1 MADTIGVIA
10 MGEMGSATAR
20 RLHERGATV
29 ITQLAGRSAASA
41 ARAEKAGAVAGRD
54 RRRVRPRRRMSSS
67 RSCRRATRWRWPSGS
82 RRRIKRAGR
91 KTVYVDCNAVSP
103 QTAER
108 IGAALKDTGCIYV
121 DAGIIGP
128 PPGPN
133 SRTIFYASGPGA
145 KEFERLSERGLAIRV
160 MDGPNGAA
168 SAMKLS
174 YAGITKG
181 CTAIGSAMMLGATRG
196 GTADA
201 LLQELSE
208 SQPMLLNWMRGF
220 VSRMPPKAYRWVAE
234 MEEIAQFQED
244 DPAARDMYLGIAK
257 FYQQIADG
265 AGSAE
270 AGRRG
275 RAAQRISSPSA
286 GGEAQEAAWPRSSTL
301 RPRPPSSPARAAASG
316 RRSRS
321 RLPTPGRGSPAW
333 RARRRTR
340 PRKP

>member
-1 MADTIGVIA
+1 LKNKDNPMAETVGVIA

-20 RLHERGATV
+20 RLRERGATV
-29 ITQLAGRSAASA
+29 ITSLVGRSAASA
-41 ARAEKAGAVAGRD
+41 ARAEKAGAIPVSTDDEFVAQSDFILSIVPPGDAVALAERLA
-54 RRRVRPRRRMSSS
+54 P
-67 RSCRRATRWRWPSGS
+67 A
-82 RRRIKRAGR
+82 IQRAGR

-108 IGAALKDTGCIYV
+108 IGAVLDGTGCTYV

-133 SRTIFYASGPGA
+133 SRTIFYASGTGA
-145 KEFERLSERGLAIRV
+145 KEFERLGERGLTVRV

-244 DPAARDMYLGIAK
+244 DPAARDMYLGIAR
-257 FYQQIADG
+257 FYQ
-265 AGSAE
+265 
-270 AGRRG
+270 
-275 RAAQRISSPSA
+275 RI
-286 GGEAQEAAWPRSSTL
+286 
-301 RPRPPSSPARAAASG
+301 AAA
-316 RRSRS
+316 
-321 RLPTPGRGSPAW
+321 LDAPKPGDAVAQLKDFCAEPEK
-333 RARRRTR
+333 
-340 PRKP
+340 RKSA

>member
-1 MADTIGVIA
+1 MGYAETSLKNKDEPMADTIGVIA
-10 MGEMGSATAR
+10 MGEMGSGVAR

-29 ITQLAGRSAASA
+29 ITQLTGRSAASA
-41 ARAEKAGAVAGRD
+41 ARAERAGALPVATD
-54 RRRVRPRRRMSSS
+54 EEFAA
-67 RSCRRATRWRWPSGS
+67 RADFILSIVPPGDAVALAQRFAPAL
-82 RRRIKRAGR
+82 KRAGR

-108 IGAALKDTGCIYV
+108 IGEALRDSGCIYV

-145 KEFERLSERGLAIRV
+145 KEFERLSEHGLTVRV

-181 CTAIGSAMMLGATRG
+181 CTAIGSAMMLGSTRG

-234 MEEIAQFQED
+234 MEEIAQFQAD
-244 DPAARDMYLGIAK
+244 DPAARDMYLGIAR
-257 FYQQIADG
+257 FYEQIAAAVEAPKDG
-265 AGSAE
+265 DAVAQLNDFCAE
-270 AGRRG
+270 
-275 RAAQRISSPSA
+275 
-286 GGEAQEAAWPRSSTL
+286 
-301 RPRPPSSPARAAASG
+301 RPDAK
-316 RRSRS
+316 
-321 RLPTPGRGSPAW
+321 
-333 RARRRTR
+333 
-340 PRKP
+340 RKTA

>member
-1 MADTIGVIA
+1 MTTIGVIA

-20 RLHERGATV
+20 RLRERGATV
-29 ITQLAGRSAASA
+29 VTSLAGRSAASA
-41 ARAEKAGAVAGRD
+41 ARAEKAGAIPVATDDEFVAQADFILSIVPPGDAVALAERLA
-54 RRRVRPRRRMSSS
+54 P
-67 RSCRRATRWRWPSGS
+67 A
-82 RRRIKRAGR
+82 IKRVGR

-108 IGAALKDTGCIYV
+108 IGAVLDGSGCIYV

-145 KEFERLSERGLAIRV
+145 KDFERLADHGLSIRV

-244 DPAARDMYLGIAK
+244 DPAARDMYLGIAR
-257 FYQQIADG
+257 FYQQIAAALEAPKPGD
-265 AGSAE
+265 AVAQLKDFCAEPEKRKSA
-270 AGRRG
+270 
-275 RAAQRISSPSA
+275 
-286 GGEAQEAAWPRSSTL
+286 
-301 RPRPPSSPARAAASG
+301 
-316 RRSRS
+316 
-321 RLPTPGRGSPAW
+321 
-333 RARRRTR
+333 
-340 PRKP
+340 

>member
-1 MADTIGVIA
+1 MTTIGVIA

-20 RLHERGATV
+20 RLRERGATV
-29 ITQLAGRSAASA
+29 ITSLAGRSAASA
-41 ARAEKAGAVAGRD
+41 ARAEKAGAIPVATDDEFVAQADFILSIVPPGDAVALAERLA
-54 RRRVRPRRRMSSS
+54 P
-67 RSCRRATRWRWPSGS
+67 A
-82 RRRIKRAGR
+82 IKRVGR

-108 IGAALKDTGCIYV
+108 IGAVLDGSGCIYV

-133 SRTIFYASGPGA
+133 SRTIFYASGAGA
-145 KEFERLSERGLAIRV
+145 REFETLADHGLSIRV

-244 DPAARDMYLGIAK
+244 DPAARDMYLGIAR
-257 FYQQIADG
+257 FYQQIAAALEAPKPGD
-265 AGSAE
+265 AVEQLKDFCAEPEKRKSA
-270 AGRRG
+270 
-275 RAAQRISSPSA
+275 
-286 GGEAQEAAWPRSSTL
+286 
-301 RPRPPSSPARAAASG
+301 
-316 RRSRS
+316 
-321 RLPTPGRGSPAW
+321 
-333 RARRRTR
+333 
-340 PRKP
+340 

>member
-1 MADTIGVIA
+1 MSETVGVIA
-10 MGEMGSATAR
+10 MGEMGSAVAR

-29 ITQLAGRSAASA
+29 LTQLMGRSAASA
-41 ARAEKAGAVAGRD
+41 SRGERAGAIPVATD
-54 RRRVRPRRRMSSS
+54 DEF
-67 RSCRRATRWRWPSGS
+67 TRQSDFILSIVPPGDAVALAERLAPA
-82 RRRIKRAGR
+82 IKRAKR
-91 KTVYVDCNAVSP
+91 NIVYVDCNAVSP

-108 IGAALKDTGCIYV
+108 IGDALKDTGCIYV

-128 PPGPN
+128 PP
-133 SRTIFYASGPGA
+133 SDTARTIFYASGPGA
-145 KEFERLSERGLAIRV
+145 KDFARLAERGLQIRQ

-181 CTAIGSAMMLGATRG
+181 CTAIGSAMMLGSTRG

-244 DPAARDMYLGIAK
+244 DPAARDMYLGIAR
-257 FYQQIADG
+257 FYEQIAAALDAPKPG
-265 AGSAE
+265 DAVAQLKNFCAE
-270 AGRRG
+270 R
-275 RAAQRISSPSA
+275 
-286 GGEAQEAAWPRSSTL
+286 GEAK
-301 RPRPPSSPARAAASG
+301 
-316 RRSRS
+316 
-321 RLPTPGRGSPAW
+321 
-333 RARRRTR
+333 
-340 PRKP
+340 RKSA

>member
-1 MADTIGVIA
+1 MRETVGVIA
-10 MGEMGSATAR
+10 MGEMGSAVAG
-20 RLHERGATV
+20 RLHERGATA

-41 ARAEKAGAVAGRD
+41 ARAERAGAVPVSTDDEFTAQADVILSIVPPGDAVALAERLA
-54 RRRVRPRRRMSSS
+54 P
-67 RSCRRATRWRWPSGS
+67 A
-82 RRRIKRAGR
+82 IKRAGR

-108 IGAALKDTGCIYV
+108 IGTALEGTGCIYV

-133 SRTIFYASGPGA
+133 TRTIFYASGPGA
-145 KEFERLSERGLAIRV
+145 KEFERLAACGLTIRV

-181 CTAIGSAMMLGATRG
+181 CTAIGSAMMLGSTRG

-234 MEEIAQFQED
+234 MEEIAKFQGD
-244 DPAARDMYLGIAK
+244 DPAAKAMYLGIAR
-257 FYQQIADG
+257 FYEQIAAALDAPKPG
-265 AGSAE
+265 DAIAQLNEFCAE
-270 AGRRG
+270 
-275 RAAQRISSPSA
+275 
-286 GGEAQEAAWPRSSTL
+286 
-301 RPRPPSSPARAAASG
+301 RPDAK
-316 RRSRS
+316 
-321 RLPTPGRGSPAW
+321 
-333 RARRRTR
+333 
-340 PRKP
+340 RKTA

>member
-1 MADTIGVIA
+1 
-10 MGEMGSATAR
+10 
-20 RLHERGATV
+20 
-29 ITQLAGRSAASA
+29 
-41 ARAEKAGAVAGRD
+41 
-54 RRRVRPRRRMSSS
+54 
-67 RSCRRATRWRWPSGS
+67 
-82 RRRIKRAGR
+82 KRAGR

-103 QTAER
+103 RTAER
-108 IGAALKDTGCIYV
+108 IGAALDGTGCIYV

-133 SRTIFYASGPGA
+133 ARTIFYASGPSA
-145 KEFERLSERGLAIRV
+145 KEFERLSEWGLSVRV

-201 LLQELSE
+201 LLQEMSE

-244 DPAARDMYLGIAK
+244 DAAARDMYLGIAQ
-257 FYQQIADG
+257 FYQQIANVV
-265 AGSAE
+265 AE
-270 AGRRG
+270 PKPGDAV
-275 RAAQRISSPSA
+275 AQLNAFCAER
-286 GGEAQEAAWPRSSTL
+286 GEAK
-301 RPRPPSSPARAAASG
+301 
-316 RRSRS
+316 
-321 RLPTPGRGSPAW
+321 
-333 RARRRTR
+333 
-340 PRKP
+340 RKSA

>member
-1 MADTIGVIA
+1 MAETIGVIA
-10 MGEMGSATAR
+10 MGEMGSAVAR
-20 RLHERGATV
+20 LLHERGATV

-41 ARAEKAGAVAGRD
+41 ARAERAGAIPVSTDEEFVRQADYILSIVPPGDAVAVAERLAP
-54 RRRVRPRRRMSSS
+54 VL
-67 RSCRRATRWRWPSGS
+67 
-82 RRRIKRAGR
+82 KRAGR

-108 IGAALKDTGCIYV
+108 IGEALKNTGCVYV

-128 PPGPN
+128 PPGTN
-133 SRTIFYASGPGA
+133 ARTIFYASGPGA
-145 KEFERLSERGLAIRV
+145 KEFERLAAYGLTVRV
-160 MDGPNGAA
+160 MEGPNGAA

-244 DPAARDMYLGIAK
+244 DPAARDVYLGIARL
-257 FYQQIADG
+257 YQQ
-265 AGSAE
+265 
-270 AGRRG
+270 
-275 RAAQRISSPSA
+275 
-286 GGEAQEAAWPRSSTL
+286 L
-301 RPRPPSSPARAAASG
+301 AAAVEA
-316 RRSRS
+316 
-321 RLPTPGRGSPAW
+321 PKPGDAISQLKDFCAEPEGK
-333 RARRRTR
+333 
-340 PRKP
+340 RKSA